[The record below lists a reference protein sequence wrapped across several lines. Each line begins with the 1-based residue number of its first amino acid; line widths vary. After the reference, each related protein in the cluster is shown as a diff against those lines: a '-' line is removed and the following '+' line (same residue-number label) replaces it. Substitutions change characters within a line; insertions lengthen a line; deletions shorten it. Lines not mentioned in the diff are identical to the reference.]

1 MNNIIQQDYF
11 KELREQILDT
21 NKWDKEHF
29 IIFNHEA
36 GTGKSRETHRILGE
50 MTKTHDYRVLYVQ
63 LFERNNEL
71 DNTVQSINEHAG
83 RIVAE
88 RFAKDDTKSKKRRK
102 QAIEAQILCITHR
115 MYKQICLGAHRDL
128 LEGRNILI
136 IDEYPDLLE
145 KITVSLKDIMHLWA
159 DYCDYGYREIE
170 ELAYILRDKLN
181 EYEKKYY
188 TIQHKK
194 MIPLSFESEKYDK
207 YKEAIRQLLKM
218 RMDKEKKELLRKFQQ
233 ILENDALFFERKFHT
248 YDASYDFVLLDNN
261 IILDANANFDYR
273 YRLSNKFI
281 LKNQEKIHDYTHS
294 VFYHYEVNTGKNGL
308 SKYLNFPQS
317 VLNEISI
324 EGRKGILFVTDKENK
339 ENVEKSLEYHFSAYG
354 DNLAEI
360 GERLNCKLAVDYYGN
375 ITGINTYKYFDTIV
389 ILKTPF
395 FDYLTYSLTYF
406 YFQKKLPSE
415 NIEIFKDEEVENIRK
430 NTVAGEMYQ
439 AIKRINRDN
448 SHSAKMYVFCDN
460 QDIVDIVLQQF
471 KNIQYVKREIYVAKK
486 REEQDNS
493 KRKETLYEQK
503 IAELRELLLEY
514 KEAGVSSVRKK
525 ELREKLGI
533 KDKSNFAKMLRSQ
546 HSFLQTH
553 YIVNKGQKLIFK

>member
-1 MNNIIQQDYF
+1 LNIIQQDYF
-11 KELREQILDT
+11 KELREQIIDT

-29 IIFNHEA
+29 VVFDHEA
-36 GTGKSRETHRILGE
+36 GTGKSREARRILGE
-50 MTKTHDYRVLYVQ
+50 MTKTHDHRVLYVQ
-63 LFERNNEL
+63 LFERNQEL
-71 DNTVQSINEHAG
+71 DNTVRAINEHAG

-88 RFAKDDTKSKKRRK
+88 RFAKDDIKSRKKRE

-115 MYKQICLGAHRDL
+115 MYKQICSGTHRDL
-128 LEGRNILI
+128 LEGRGILI

-145 KITVSLKDIMHLWA
+145 KITVSREDIMHLWA
-159 DYCDYGYREIE
+159 DYCDYRHKEIE
-170 ELAYILRDKLN
+170 DLAYILRDKLN

-188 TIQHKK
+188 AIQHKK

-207 YKEAIRQLLKM
+207 YKKAIRQLLKI
-218 RMDKEKKELLRKFQQ
+218 RMDKEKRELLRKFQQ
-233 ILENDALFFERKFHT
+233 ILENGALFFEKKFHT

-273 YRLSNKFI
+273 YRLSDKFI
-281 LKNQEKIHDYTHS
+281 LKNQGKVYDYAHS
-294 VFYHYEVNTGKNGL
+294 VFYQYNVNTSKKGL
-308 SKYLNFPQS
+308 SKYLNFMQT
-317 VLNEISI
+317 VLGEISI
-324 EGRKGILFVTDKENK
+324 EGRKGILFVTDKDNK
-339 ENVEKSLEYHFSAYG
+339 ENVEKSIEYYFASYG
-354 DNLAEI
+354 DNLSEI
-360 GERLNCKLAVDYYGN
+360 EERLNCKIAVDYFGN
-375 ITGINTYKYFDTIV
+375 LVGVNTYKDFDTVV

-406 YFQKKLPSE
+406 YFQKKLPSG
-415 NIEIFKDEEVENIRK
+415 NIEIFKDEKVENIRK
-430 NTVAGEMYQ
+430 NTIAGEIYQ
-439 AIKRINRDN
+439 AIKRISRDN
-448 SHSAKMYVFCDN
+448 SHSSKMYVFCDN

-471 KNIQYVKREIYVAKK
+471 PNIQYVKREIYVAKK
-486 REEQDNS
+486 REEQDNP

-503 IAELRELLLEY
+503 IAKLRELLLEY
-514 KEAGVSSVRKK
+514 KEAGVPSVRKK